1 MSPELFLKCLKCLQ
15 IIFSR
20 LATLCCNLSEFGWS
34 WVAVT
39 APRSQRY
46 SASNINAESEMFLAR
61 RLETRNG
68 EAGARQRPIT
78 VSLSRS
84 HSASDLTSHAA
95 HTWCLRPNQM
105 ATNVDSAVRFSV
117 ICVFLVVLMPNKELQ
132 INQNFATV
140 SKAYYILI
148 KGAERT

>member
-1 MSPELFLKCLKCLQ
+1 
-15 IIFSR
+15 
-20 LATLCCNLSEFGWS
+20 
-34 WVAVT
+34 
-39 APRSQRY
+39 
-46 SASNINAESEMFLAR
+46 
-61 RLETRNG
+61 
-68 EAGARQRPIT
+68 
-78 VSLSRS
+78 
-84 HSASDLTSHAA
+84 
-95 HTWCLRPNQM
+95 M